1 MLASA
6 TRTAKHGDN
15 EPGERVMTRHGRS
28 IHMVCSKQSRPTG
41 GPAPVR
47 MATAL
52 SRANALPITKKISA
66 ITLANTNLGPLA
78 LTNAA
83 AIGGLPEDPIHKTP

>member
-15 EPGERVMTRHGRS
+15 EPGECVMTRHGRS
-28 IHMVCSKQSRPTG
+28 IHIDHSKQSRPTG

-47 MATAL
+47 MATAF
-52 SRANALPITKKISA
+52 SRANVLTITAKNSA
-66 ITLANTNLGPLA
+66 ITRANTNFDPPG

-83 AIGGLPEDPIHKTP
+83 AIGGPPEDPIHKTP

>member
-6 TRTAKHGDN
+6 TRTAKHGEN
-15 EPGERVMTRHGRS
+15 EPGERVVTRHGRS

-41 GPAPVR
+41 EPAPIR

-52 SRANALPITKKISA
+52 SRANALPITKKLLP
-66 ITLANTNLGPLA
+66 ITLANTNFGPPG

-83 AIGGLPEDPIHKTP
+83 AIGGPPEDPIHKTP